1 MIMDITMWLHTENP
15 GDVKSISLR
24 RVSLSISGI
33 HVTISTTT
41 IISSSKG
48 TPIKRIPIQRGHG

>member
-1 MIMDITMWLHTENP
+1 MIIDITMWLHTENP
-15 GDVKSISLR
+15 GDVKSVSLR
-24 RVSLSISGI
+24 RVSLSIFGI
-33 HVTISTTT
+33 HVTIHTTT